1 MRTLENH
8 ICVRNLSASWL
19 PDLTLTKQIGGTVY
33 EVFGS
38 YEGAELLDRNL
49 NRILTQN
56 LVSEAE
62 KE

>member
-8 ICVRNLSASWL
+8 ICVRNLSACWL

-33 EVFGS
+33 EVSGS
-38 YEGAELLDRNL
+38 YEGTELLDRKL
-49 NRILTQN
+49 NRILAQN
-56 LVSEAE
+56 LKTEAE